1 MERAQG
7 KLRELSMREE
17 RGCCHGN
24 SALEVVEEEEV
35 EGQELDEYQE
45 CTCGAEQEEAG
56 GWGGLAMVCCPKT
69 NRTLCKKCKIHQV
82 GWAPTADD
90 CYACICVRM

>member
-7 KLRELSMREE
+7 KLRELSMWEE
-17 RGCCHGN
+17 RGCCHGD
-24 SALEVVEEEEV
+24 SALEAVEEEF
-35 EGQELDEYQE
+35 EGQGLDESQE

-69 NRTLCKKCKIHQV
+69 IRTLCKKCKIHQV
-82 GWAPTADD
+82 GWELT
-90 CYACICVRM
+90 R